1 MEKTKL
7 INTRNLRGLTQKDVA
22 DRLSLDVSTYNRKE
36 NGIIKVRQDEWDK
49 LSEILSVPIE
59 DIYES
64 EESHCVV
71 FKDFKGNAVSN
82 YSGTNNIYSIP
93 EFILENQRKYIE
105 KLEEENERLRKELG
119 K

>member
-22 DRLSLDVSTYNRKE
+22 EKLNLDVSTYNRKE
-36 NGIIKVRQDEWDK
+36 NGNVKVRQEEWEK
-49 LSEILSVPIE
+49 LAEILNVPIE

-71 FKDFKGNAVSN
+71 FKDNAVGN
-82 YSGTNNIYSIP
+82 YTGTNHIYSVP
-93 EFILENQRKYIE
+93 EFVLENQRKYIE
-105 KLEEENERLRKELG
+105 KLEEENKKLREELG